1 MNFEVR
7 VNVPGVTVVYVRN
20 SGYEKIQ
27 DQIKMICG
35 WYTGYYVVKTVV
47 ASGTE
52 TAMVH
57 RIFTR

>member
-27 DQIKMICG
+27 DRIRMICG
-35 WYTGYYVVKTVV
+35 WFMGYYAVRAVVVY
-47 ASGTE
+47 GTE
-52 TAMVH
+52 TVMVH
-57 RIFTR
+57 QISTK

>member
-7 VNVPGVTVVYVRN
+7 VNVPGVTVEYVRN

-27 DQIKMICG
+27 DRINMICG
-35 WYTGYYVVKTVV
+35 WFTGYYVVKTVV

-52 TAMVH
+52 TVMVH
-57 RIFTR
+57 QISTK